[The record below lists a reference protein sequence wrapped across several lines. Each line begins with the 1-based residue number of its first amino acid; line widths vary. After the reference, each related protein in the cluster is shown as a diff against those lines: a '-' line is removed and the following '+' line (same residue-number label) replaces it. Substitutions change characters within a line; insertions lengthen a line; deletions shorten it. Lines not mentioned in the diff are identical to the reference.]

1 MCNWLCKWYKPHKEV
16 FSPEE
21 IADHFLSLLETGYLA
36 NNQRERQIDSLP
48 LARHHDNRESGI
60 EKQTCMELKV
70 LGDQL
75 SSLVARL
82 GQQ

>member
-60 EKQTCMELKV
+60 EK
-70 LGDQL
+70 
-75 SSLVARL
+75 
-82 GQQ
+82 